1 MDKPSISFSSR
12 LSGLGIILLTLFGL
26 SSILFTEYLSR
37 HYPRFGSADQFA
49 AWFYPLLWLLSL
61 VLVGHTVVLGALSGI
76 LTKHWPIF
84 TKINR
89 GLVITALVV
98 VVGQFVLQVAS
109 LGLLD
114 FLGLYTSSA
123 RLAKLTVL
131 NDTSMVLFIAYSV
144 VFFLAARPL
153 ITKHWEKFQILNYLA
168 FALML
173 IYGRMA
179 SQDLN
184 RWPGSWIWYL
194 LAGTLSIVIAWKLF
208 EDKDKKPAAGASDA
222 PKPVAPGAAPPTTP

>member
-1 MDKPSISFSSR
+1 MDKPSIPVTSR

-26 SSILFTEYLSR
+26 SVIIFTEYLSR
-37 HYPRFGSADQFA
+37 HYPRFGSVDQFA
-49 AWFYPLLWLLSL
+49 AWFYPLLWLLGL
-61 VLVGHTVVLGALSGI
+61 ILVGHTVVLGALSGI

-84 TKINR
+84 IKINR
-89 GLVITALVV
+89 SLVITALVV
-98 VVGQFVLQVAS
+98 IVGQFVLQVAS

-123 RLAKLTVL
+123 RIAKLTVL
-131 NDTSMVLFIAYSV
+131 NDASIILFIAYSV

-153 ITKHWEKFQILNYLA
+153 VTKHWEKFQILNYLA

-173 IYGRMA
+173 VYGRMA
-179 SQDLN
+179 SPDLS

-208 EDKDKKPAAGASDA
+208 EDKDKKSTATPNT
-222 PKPVAPGAAPPTTP
+222 PNPTVPGATPPATP